1 MKRIHHKLKLLGSI
15 GFVVLVATGGYAQV
29 NSNNFPTTV
38 EDVIAAVILSEEDLA
53 PPEIRSTISQSVAEQ
68 GRSQQ
73 ATSVYAQQPL
83 QGSSL
88 TTPPVIR
95 RGGENAGTPAERR
108 SGRRSRRTSE
118 PTGVPQSST
127 FQPTPQETSTPGALT
142 TSDSQIVAT
151 EIMSASNKETLP
163 STIEATNTTDGSTS
177 KNIRLNFRG
186 VPLELVLDYLSEAA
200 GFIIRPEVDVK
211 GRIDVWSAQPLTPE
225 EAIDALNSA
234 LAKQGYAVIRE
245 GRTLIVV
252 TRDEAKRRYL
262 PVVKGSNPES
272 IPKTDEVVTQII
284 PVRFLNAV
292 QLLRDLQPL
301 IPPTA
306 TITAN
311 EGGNALIVTDTRTN
325 IRRLAEIIRALDTS
339 VSTVT
344 VVRVFQLQYA
354 DAKSLANII
363 QSIFQQSSA
372 GTSQGDIRARFFARF
387 FGGPG
392 GMGGGP
398 QAAESESGTR
408 IAAMRVAA
416 AADER
421 SNCLVVSAPEDIME
435 TIEELIKSVDVNVE
449 DVTELR
455 VFKLKNADPT
465 EMAELIM
472 SLFPDQASQQGQQR
486 GMGRFFAGPPQF
498 QQVDQTTP
506 SQRTILQ
513 TRVIAVP
520 DPRTGSVVVTAS
532 RNLMPQIEKMITEL
546 DADAG
551 RKQKVFV
558 FDVENTDPLQVQSV
572 LQSLFPANTT
582 TGTRAA
588 SQTTSQLSRRANQAV
603 SGTTT
608 GTRTT
613 TGFGTG
619 LGTSSGIGRT
629 TTR

>member
-1 MKRIHHKLKLLGSI
+1 MKRIYNKLKLLGSI
-15 GFVVLVATGGYAQV
+15 GFIVLVITGGYAQV
-29 NSNNFPTTV
+29 NSNNSPTSV
-38 EDVIAAVILSEEDLA
+38 EDVIAAVILSEEDPA
-53 PPEIRSTISQSVAEQ
+53 PPEILSTISQSVAEQ
-68 GRSQQ
+68 VRSQQ
-73 ATSVYAQQPL
+73 ATFVNAQQPS
-83 QGSSL
+83 QGGSL

-95 RGGENAGTPAERR
+95 RGGDNAGTPAERR
-108 SGRRSRRTSE
+108 AGRRSRRTSE
-118 PTGVPQSST
+118 PARTPQSLT
-127 FQPTPQETSTPGALT
+127 FQPASQEVSAPEALT
-142 TSDSQIVAT
+142 TLNSQIAAT
-151 EIMSASNKETLP
+151 EIMGASNNETQP
-163 STIEATNTTDGSTS
+163 STSETAKHIDTSTS

-306 TITAN
+306 TVTAN

-363 QSIFQQSSA
+363 QSIFQQPSA

-408 IAAMRVAA
+408 AAAMRVAA

-421 SNCLVVSAPEDIME
+421 SNYLVVSAPEDIME
-435 TIEELIKSVDVNVE
+435 TIEELIKAVDVNVE

-486 GMGRFFAGPPQF
+486 GMGVGFSLGHLNFSRGTKQ
-498 QQVDQTTP
+498 
-506 SQRTILQ
+506 
-513 TRVIAVP
+513 
-520 DPRTGSVVVTAS
+520 PRAK
-532 RNLMPQIEKMITEL
+532 E
-546 DADAG
+546 
-551 RKQKVFV
+551 
-558 FDVENTDPLQVQSV
+558 QSYK
-572 LQSLFPANTT
+572 LE
-582 TGTRAA
+582 
-588 SQTTSQLSRRANQAV
+588 
-603 SGTTT
+603 
-608 GTRTT
+608 
-613 TGFGTG
+613 
-619 LGTSSGIGRT
+619 
-629 TTR
+629 